1 MGEWGDRKWT
11 NEQLIKN
18 KLLLESN
25 WWIRPLGRKLA
36 FWVDWDITVW
46 GNALGG
52 CCYSLMGSLPAL
64 LRFSLLCSKMVEGH
78 WCRQCKYNQNNA
90 IEFMCRVSTGQA
102 QSRSAKHEQW
112 EVVKQVSTVFWKVP
126 TENCFHC
133 FLLGKTHHYVK
144 FQIDHTFWL
153 IKTTNQK

>member
-1 MGEWGDRKWT
+1 MGEGENRKWT
-11 NEQLIKN
+11 NEQLKN
-18 KLLLESN
+18 KLLLESI
-25 WWIRPLGRKLA
+25 WWIRPLGRMLA

-64 LRFSLLCSKMVEGH
+64 LRFSLLCSKMVVGH
-78 WCRQCKYNQNNA
+78 WCNQNDA

-102 QSRSAKHEQW
+102 HSWSAKHEQW
-112 EVVKQVSTVFWKVP
+112 EVVKQVSTVFSKVP
-126 TENCFHC
+126 TENCFRF